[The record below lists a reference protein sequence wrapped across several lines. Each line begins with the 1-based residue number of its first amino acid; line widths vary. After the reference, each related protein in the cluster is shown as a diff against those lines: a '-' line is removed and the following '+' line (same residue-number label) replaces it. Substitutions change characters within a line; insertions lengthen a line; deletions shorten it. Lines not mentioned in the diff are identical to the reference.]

1 MKILRLT
8 IVSSATL
15 CLFLASNAK
24 AESVVAVIDVKKVF
38 DEHKG
43 FQNQLA
49 SIKGV
54 VQTFETDFKGRIEK
68 LKQKRL
74 LLDGENT
81 PYTRDSP
88 QYNQEIGKLAREA
101 SDLEV
106 QRKLKQKEVLE
117 RESAVYHE
125 TYRQIVNAV
134 SAFADANAISLVLR
148 YDSAK
153 IDRYNRPDVIK
164 GVNRYVVFQRDRDLT
179 KIIIKQLNPDTTP

>member
-38 DEHKG
+38 DEHLG
-43 FQNQLA
+43 FQDQLA
-49 SIKGV
+49 RIKGV
-54 VQTFETDFKGRIEK
+54 VQAFETDFKKKIDS

-74 LLDGENT
+74 LLDGDSST
-81 PYTRDSP
+81 YRRDSP
-88 QYNQEIGKLAREA
+88 QYNQEIGRLAREA

-117 RESAVYHE
+117 QESAAYHK
-125 TYRQIVNAV
+125 TYGQIVNAV
-134 SAFADANAISLVLR
+134 TAFADANGISLVLR
-148 YDSAK
+148 YDSAT

-179 KIIIKQLNPDTTP
+179 RIIIKQLNPDS